1 MERYQTQPEFMSVMS
16 SYLSGNRDEAEKAV
30 TELLRKFPKDA
41 NLQMLLG
48 NIKYTVGLLAEAAT
62 HYETA
67 LELDPSL
74 CQSWY
79 KLGVCYV
86 RMGKLNEALRAFKK
100 NVAAECGSHAMSFY
114 WMGLIN
120 SFIGNDDN
128 ALEAF
133 TLLHRE
139 SQESLLANFFLAQL
153 RMRRNEHEEALR
165 LLQELLAVS
174 PEFAEVHYMMGM
186 VYENMHKNIEAIQ
199 CFRKTMEL
207 NPHDNRARLEY
218 ERLFEVPPL

>member
-30 TELLRKFPKDA
+30 TELLRKFPQDA
-41 NLQMLLG
+41 NLQLLLG
-48 NIKYTVGLLAEAAT
+48 NIKYTVGLLGEAST
-62 HYETA
+62 HYEKA
-67 LELDPSL
+67 LELEPSL

-120 SFIGNDDN
+120 SFVGDDDN

-139 SQESLLANFFLAQL
+139 SEESLLANFFLAQL

-165 LLQELLAVS
+165 LLKELLAVS

-186 VYENMHKNIEAIQ
+186 VYENMHKNIEAIA
-199 CFRKTMEL
+199 CFRKTIEL
-207 NPHDNRARLEY
+207 NPRDKRARLEY

>member
-1 MERYQTQPEFMSVMS
+1 MERYQTQPEFMNVMS

-30 TELLRKFPKDA
+30 TELLRKFPQDS
-41 NLQMLLG
+41 NLQLLLG
-48 NIKYTVGLLAEAAT
+48 NIKYTVGLLGEAGT
-62 HYETA
+62 HYEKA

-74 CQSWY
+74 CQAWY

-86 RMGKLNEALRAFKK
+86 RMGKLNEALRAFRK

-120 SFIGNDDN
+120 SFIGDDDN

-133 TLLHRE
+133 TLLHQE
-139 SQESLLANFFLAQL
+139 SEESLLANFFLAQL
-153 RMRRNEHEEALR
+153 RMRRNEPEEALR

-174 PEFAEVHYMMGM
+174 PEFAEVHYLMGM
-186 VYENMHKNIEAIQ
+186 VYESMHKNIEAIQ
-199 CFRKTMEL
+199 CFRKTIEL
-207 NPHDNRARLEY
+207 NPDDKRARLEY
-218 ERLFEVPPL
+218 ERLYEVPPL

>member
-1 MERYQTQPEFMSVMS
+1 MERYQTQPEFMNVMS

-30 TELLRKFPKDA
+30 TELLRKFPQDS
-41 NLQMLLG
+41 NLQLLLG
-48 NIKYTVGLLAEAAT
+48 NIKYTVGLLGEAST
-62 HYETA
+62 HYEKA

-74 CQSWY
+74 CQAWY

-86 RMGKLNEALRAFKK
+86 RMGKLNEALRAFRK

-120 SFIGNDDN
+120 SFIGDDDN

-133 TLLHRE
+133 TLLHQE
-139 SQESLLANFFLAQL
+139 SEESLLANFFLAQL
-153 RMRRNEHEEALR
+153 RMRRNEPEEALR

-174 PEFAEVHYMMGM
+174 PEFAEVHYLMGM
-186 VYENMHKNIEAIQ
+186 VYESMHKNIEAIQ
-199 CFRKTMEL
+199 CFRKTIEL
-207 NPHDNRARLEY
+207 NPDDKRARLEY
-218 ERLFEVPPL
+218 ERLYEVPPL